1 MCDVEVLRSLLFVP
15 GNREDMLQK
24 ATGVMADALVPDME
38 DSVPD
43 AEKGNA
49 RNVINNMLSD
59 LVKGTQKIIPR
70 TNALDTGLIEE
81 DLRAVVGPLIYGV
94 SVGKFESSWEVEHVD
109 NLIGNLESRV
119 GIKVG
124 TVKLIPWIE
133 TAKGILNA
141 NEICKSSSRI
151 VAVAFGAEDFTSD
164 MEIERTAEGNE
175 LAYPRSIVAIAARAN
190 SVLAVDTPYPNFRD
204 SDGLLHEANLA
215 KSVGFKGKFAIHP
228 SQIEAINDLFSPS
241 NDQIEYAR
249 KVIAAFKEVEE
260 QGRGA
265 TSIDGKMIDV
275 PIVKRAESLLALVES
290 LENYSKSKQDNG

>member
-1 MCDVEVLRSLLFVP
+1 MCVLEVLRSLLFVP

-24 ATGVMADALVPDME
+24 ASQVMADALVPDME

-43 AEKGNA
+43 AEKENA
-49 RNVINNMLSD
+49 RNVISSALIDLS
-59 LVKGTQKIIPR
+59 KGGQKIIPR
-70 TNALDTGLIEE
+70 TNALDTGLIED
-81 DLRAVVGPLIYGV
+81 DLRAVIGPFIYGV
-94 SVGKFESSWEVEHVD
+94 SVGKFETSWEVRHVD
-109 NLIGNLESRV
+109 NLISNLELRA
-119 GIKVG
+119 GLTFG

-141 NEICKSSSRI
+141 DEICKASSRI
-151 VAVAFGAEDFTSD
+151 IAVAFGAEDFTND

-175 LAYPRSIVAIAARAN
+175 LAYPRSIVALAARAN

-204 SDGLLHEANLA
+204 SDGLLYEANLA

-228 SQIEAINDLFSPS
+228 SQVEPINNLFYPTL
-241 NDQIEYAR
+241 DQIEYAR
-249 KVIAAFKEVEE
+249 KVISAFKEVEGH
-260 QGRGA
+260 GRGA

-290 LENYSKSKQDNG
+290 LENYSKSK